1 MEPPLPAAA
10 ALLQRLHGAARETD
24 GTGVHATRAALH
36 AHRQLAAFW
45 DAQRATA
52 GAHPG
57 APGHGAWAFAALLC
71 STNWTRPADQS

>member
-1 MEPPLPAAA
+1 MESPLPPAA

-24 GTGVHATRAALH
+24 DTGIYATRAALH

-57 APGHGAWAFAALLC
+57 APGLGTWASALL
-71 STNWTRPADQS
+71 